1 LALEGLAFALRGES
15 VRAVTQMHEA
25 ITLGESLGHAATLA
39 QPLTQLPWALQING
53 DVEATLLASER
64 ALGLEDEVR
73 HPQFFGIGRA
83 MRGWALSCLG
93 RDGEGVAELDRA
105 LADEL
110 RASDIWAAMVGTL
123 LAEAHLRNGRR
134 KAARDVLDHMLSLT
148 QSMPAYFYEPELLR
162 VEAEWRRLAGQ
173 EADARRLLLQSIET
187 ARQHGSWALA
197 VRAALALV
205 RPRSAG
211 READLRLLGDLC
223 ERLPADN
230 DTDSGREAR
239 AVLGRGVATTVP

>member
-1 LALEGLAFALRGES
+1 
-15 VRAVTQMHEA
+15 
-25 ITLGESLGHAATLA
+25 
-39 QPLTQLPWALQING
+39 
-53 DVEATLLASER
+53 
-64 ALGLEDEVR
+64 
-73 HPQFFGIGRA
+73 
-83 MRGWALSCLG
+83 
-93 RDGEGVAELDRA
+93 
-105 LADEL
+105 
-110 RASDIWAAMVGTL
+110 MVGTL

-230 DTDSGREAR
+230 DTDYGREAR